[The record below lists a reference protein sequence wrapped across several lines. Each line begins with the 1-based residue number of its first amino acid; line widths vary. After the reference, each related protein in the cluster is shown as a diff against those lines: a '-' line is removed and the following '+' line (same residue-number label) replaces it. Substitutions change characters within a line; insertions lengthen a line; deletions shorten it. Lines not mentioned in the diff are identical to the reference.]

1 MNSLKKIKKYLT
13 KQKIDF
19 YLINKNNDYLNEF
32 IEPNENRLKKIS
44 NFTGS
49 MGFALISQDG
59 QSLYVDGRYTL
70 QAKLQSKQFNI
81 KNILHLKNDLKKII
95 NDNKTV
101 LINPKLFSV
110 NFLKNF
116 NTKNIKYFDDS
127 TQNKTKPEQVVS
139 LNLKYSGL
147 EIKQKIKKLEN
158 SISLKKFCFFNI
170 FTRKY
175 CMVNKFKIFR

>member
-1 MNSLKKIKKYLT
+1 
-13 KQKIDF
+13 
-19 YLINKNNDYLNEF
+19 
-32 IEPNENRLKKIS
+32 
-44 NFTGS
+44 
-49 MGFALISQDG
+49 MGFALISQNG

-81 KNILHLKNDLKKII
+81 KKIIHLKNDLKKIL

-127 TQNKTKPEQVVS
+127 TQNKMKART
-139 LNLKYSGL
+139 G
-147 EIKQKIKKLEN
+147 
-158 SISLKKFCFFNI
+158 SII
-170 FTRKY
+170 
-175 CMVNKFKIFR
+175 KFKIFRS